1 MIDRLSD
8 TRQNYESFLLRLDS
22 FRMTR
27 IYSQNLLKRTRNN
40 LKMAAIATNFGYVFE
55 SVIIHQSG
63 RSYFKNQT
71 RLVSIEP
78 NDLTLGGVEGN
89 LLSRH
94 NHKSQE
100 SVLPNYLKHIEI
112 GIGFMKSKKYGLV
125 LGIHVL
131 FYCLTGR
138 QKCLLPVTQTAESKN
153 NKKNQSL
160 LRVNGETILTVTF
173 KLR

>member
-1 MIDRLSD
+1 
-8 TRQNYESFLLRLDS
+8 
-22 FRMTR
+22 MTR
-27 IYSQNLLKRTRNN
+27 IYSLNLLKGTRNN

-55 SVIIHQSG
+55 SAIIHQSG
-63 RSYFKNQT
+63 RSYFKDQT
-71 RLVSIEP
+71 RLVPIEP

-100 SVLPNYLKHIEI
+100 SVLPNYLKQIEI
-112 GIGFMKSKKYGLV
+112 GTIFMKSKKYGLV

-138 QKCLLPVTQTAESKN
+138 
-153 NKKNQSL
+153 
-160 LRVNGETILTVTF
+160 
-173 KLR
+173 